1 MAEDTQEERRSSM
14 YDRSKEMRE
23 ANTVVSRMM
32 YVARLNTED
41 RQHKVDF
48 NEDMNRWRKESNSQ
62 VTGLMVATG
71 NYVFHLIESDTETL
85 FKLIAWNEKMTKQE
99 PPIFT
104 AFTIPVFT
112 EENPRRIF
120 KNWSF
125 ATIPPDSSGEEDPET
140 FLPEDIS
147 WTVYSNITEIGIKL
161 GERFS
166 GDSSNNVGLAAAIKA
181 ISSSKKLFPKQEV
194 LSLLLTDK
202 FSSIQDFNDIYIT
215 PIDIV
220 FDNEL
225 IWPCPPELNF

>member
-85 FKLIAWNEKMTKQE
+85 FKLIA
-99 PPIFT
+99 
-104 AFTIPVFT
+104 
-112 EENPRRIF
+112 
-120 KNWSF
+120 
-125 ATIPPDSSGEEDPET
+125 
-140 FLPEDIS
+140 
-147 WTVYSNITEIGIKL
+147 
-161 GERFS
+161 
-166 GDSSNNVGLAAAIKA
+166 
-181 ISSSKKLFPKQEV
+181 
-194 LSLLLTDK
+194 
-202 FSSIQDFNDIYIT
+202 
-215 PIDIV
+215 
-220 FDNEL
+220 
-225 IWPCPPELNF
+225 